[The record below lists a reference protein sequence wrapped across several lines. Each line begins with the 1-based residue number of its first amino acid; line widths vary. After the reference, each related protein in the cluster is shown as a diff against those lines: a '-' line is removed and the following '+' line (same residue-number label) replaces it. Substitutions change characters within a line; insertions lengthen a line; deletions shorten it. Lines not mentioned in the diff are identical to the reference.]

1 MMFVA
6 GNVSVPLPPN
16 GMPIRGLLGAHDADR
31 DITVVFATGISGM
44 PWGQGWLLQA
54 HGEFLPFELLS
65 EAETVDGAGLQAI
78 SFHNLGGSGSVTLR
92 TGVQGR
98 TITSADEERE
108 LSMLIIEGVLV
119 AHKKPLGGY
128 WLPPVFT
135 ALGREW
141 RLTDFDYTEEAD
153 RDEP

>member
-1 MMFVA
+1 MFRA

-16 GMPIRGLLGAHDADR
+16 GEPIDGRLGAHDADR
-31 DITVVFATGISGM
+31 DLTVVFVTGIYGTPS
-44 PWGQGWLLQA
+44 GQGWLLHA
-54 HGEFLPFELLS
+54 KGEFLPFELWS
-65 EAETVDGAGLQAI
+65 TSKTIGGAGLQAL
-78 SFHNLGGSGSVTLR
+78 SFSNLGGSGSVTLR

-98 TITSADEERE
+98 SITSADEERE
-108 LSMLIIEGVLV
+108 LSMLLIEGVLV

-141 RLTDFDYTEEAD
+141 RLSDFGYSEEAD
-153 RDEP
+153 RDDV